1 MVEQFDVCTEICG
14 KFWREGEAEPCPR
27 CHPTRRALMAL
38 LARPPAPLH
47 PEPSMQPPQQ
57 PQPPVSA
64 SSPTPADSHN
74 QGATE
79 LIVLSNSKNT
89 IDRALENLTWDC
101 VNQIIETLEAGPFS
115 EDQIKDIEL
124 VLIEAKKRGIQKS

>member
-1 MVEQFDVCTEICG
+1 
-14 KFWREGEAEPCPR
+14 
-27 CHPTRRALMAL
+27 
-38 LARPPAPLH
+38 
-47 PEPSMQPPQQ
+47 MQPPQQ

-124 VLIEAKKRGIQKS
+124 VLIEAKKRGIQKSWSPAPETQARVERFKRP